1 MVLKI
6 VIFTGLVGLFMITT
20 SASPIPE
27 TEMLDN
33 ELIQKVETLSKGNH
47 SEGKSIQMRKILMFS
62 MKPNNYLIF

>member
-1 MVLKI
+1 MLKI
-6 VIFTGLVGLFMITT
+6 VIITGLVGLFMITT

-47 SEGKSIQMRKILMFS
+47 SEGKSIQMRKIV
-62 MKPNNYLIF
+62 Y

>member
-1 MVLKI
+1 MMLKI
-6 VIFTGLVGLFMITT
+6 VIFTGLVVLFMITT

-47 SEGKSIQMRKILMFS
+47 SEGKSIQMRKIV
-62 MKPNNYLIF
+62 

>member
-20 SASPIPE
+20 SASPLPE

-33 ELIQKVETLSKGNH
+33 ELIQKVEILSKGNH
-47 SEGKSIQMRKILMFS
+47 SEGKSIQMRKLVLL
-62 MKPNNYLIF
+62 NNVIYET

>member
-1 MVLKI
+1 MLKI

-47 SEGKSIQMRKILMFS
+47 SEGKSIQMRKIV
-62 MKPNNYLIF
+62 

>member
-1 MVLKI
+1 MLKT
-6 VIFTGLVGLFMITT
+6 VIFTGLVGLFMFNT

-47 SEGKSIQMRKILMFS
+47 SEGKSIQMTKLV
-62 MKPNNYLIF
+62 